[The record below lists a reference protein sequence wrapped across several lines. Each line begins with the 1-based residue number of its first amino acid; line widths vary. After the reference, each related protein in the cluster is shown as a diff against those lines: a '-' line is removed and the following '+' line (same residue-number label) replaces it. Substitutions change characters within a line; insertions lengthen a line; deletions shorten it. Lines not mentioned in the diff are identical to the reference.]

1 MLVRFYIVLRDIV
14 LTYYLQSKKTIN
26 FKTVSRSVCRA
37 NNHQSVFA
45 QLNINLIWNKFKL
58 LVQQIKGTVDVMISE
73 TKIDDSFLL
82 GNFLME
88 TFSSSC
94 TLDRDSHILL
104 IREDTSSDLL
114 EVDKKLVESLFVK
127 LNFRNDK
134 MVEKLLI

>member
-1 MLVRFYIVLRDIV
+1 MRDIV

-45 QLNINLIWNKFKL
+45 QQNINLIWNKFKL

-73 TKIDDSFLL
+73 TKIDDSFLF

-94 TLDRDSHILL
+94 KLDRDSHALL